1 MPTKKSLL
9 VILFAL
15 LLAVTAVT
23 MPLAGAA
30 ASGDFG
36 VYPVSPAAP
45 EVHAVWYYITGYR
58 GYEKHDS
65 SFEIRITV
73 KEEDMSLFLSFPSL
87 GGVRLEN
94 EAPAVN
100 PESFEK
106 TGVFEPE
113 SNRRIDYAI
122 ADNGQSIDM
131 TGADGTRVH
140 FSELDDS
147 WKLTVYDAA
156 GVRLFDITPGQISF
170 GLSQKKWAKTRL
182 ELPLSKEEVVY
193 GTGERFGPVNQNGT
207 RTMMWNS
214 DAAYHSGVTADTEL
228 WRSYTN
234 IPILHSSRGYTL
246 FYNSFASANVDIGYT
261 NEKKYTLDFSDS
273 RLDAYIW
280 AGSMK
285 DNLVKYT
292 DLTGKPYAPAADW
305 VYKYQA
311 GGSNGYWK
319 LHGESTP
326 NAIAQLGALYAS
338 YEEMGTPVHV
348 VYGEHPTISASA
360 AGNNIVKA
368 NGSVMLRWNNGDF
381 ISASDALNYLGDI
394 STDKLPFVRYSRSK
408 KIVGSWVDFTD
419 PLGVDLLKRWL
430 KQHTD
435 LGIKGGMCDFAELI
449 PADTV
454 FSNGLTGDK
463 MHNFYTYFYAKAYNQ
478 AYKELTED
486 NFLCYIRG
494 ACAGAQQWSPVWLGD
509 QSAGVNGLSMQVRS
523 LISLSAS
530 GYSMIGADIAALD
543 GKPSDALYRR
553 WLQFAAFMPIMRS
566 GGNVSK
572 NPTDYNAQT
581 QAAYKTAYW
590 LRESIAGKVQSSA
603 IKANIT
609 GIPMTQG
616 MAVAFDGQLD
626 LYGLDDQ
633 YLFCDDFLVKVTT
646 DDRLTDTLSLPAG
659 NWYALLDGQK
669 YSGGKEATV
678 ETPYNYSPVM
688 LRAGATV
695 PVTVDYSLTL
705 NHSDKDA
712 EKTQAL
718 LVTPADKKR
727 TSVYH
732 ANADST
738 TVYTSEPIDQSTFR
752 VSYDQGNQAE
762 NLLAYGVAAYGV
774 SVDGK
779 ALPRLTALPEDSTA
793 VGYYVESGNVTK
805 IYLGKADWKN
815 VDITLGDYGTVD
827 QLECFTDP
835 EADVLLNGDTTAFY
849 NVDGSLTAKLK
860 EMATISSVTLKWG
873 SSYADGYTLAVSEDG
888 QSWTDVKTVEDAAGG
903 IETVS
908 FPPVRALYVRLTVHS
923 TVGGAQAT
931 LYQMQ
936 VNKSLVKAE
945 SKPDNTYKP
954 VADNDSGNN
963 TSYIDSDTDTDGDS
977 AAEPDEDD
985 EIQVIKKRRLVKQGE
1000 NRILGMRPIVFFLVL
1015 GAAVLLLAAGV
1026 LVLILCLRRKKKTD
1040 SAKA

>member
-1 MPTKKSLL
+1 MSTKRSLQVL
-9 VILFAL
+9 LLAL
-15 LLAVTAVT
+15 LMAVTAVT
-23 MPLAGAA
+23 TPLAAA
-30 ASGDFG
+30 ADAGDFG
-36 VYPVSPAAP
+36 VYPASPEAP
-45 EVHAVWYYITGYR
+45 AVHAVWYYITGYR
-58 GYEKHDS
+58 GYEKHDT

-94 EAPAVN
+94 EAPAVH

-113 SNRRIDYAI
+113 SNQRIDYQTVE
-122 ADNGQSIDM
+122 GQGIDM
-131 TGADGTRVH
+131 TGTDGTRVR
-140 FSELDDS
+140 FSETDGS

-207 RTMMWNS
+207 RTVMWNS
-214 DAAYHSGVTADTEL
+214 DAAYHSAASTGKEL

-280 AGSMK
+280 TGSMK

-292 DLTGKPYAPAADW
+292 DLTGKPYAPTADW
-305 VYKYQA
+305 AYKYQA

-319 LHGESTP
+319 LNGESTP

-360 AGNNIVKA
+360 AGNNIVKS

-381 ISASDALNYLGDI
+381 ISPTEALNYLGSS
-394 STDKLPFVRYSRSK
+394 STDQLPYARYSRSK

-419 PLGVDLLKRWL
+419 PLGVELLKRWL

-478 AYKELTED
+478 AYKELTND
-486 NFLCYIRG
+486 DFLCYIRG

-530 GYSMIGADIAALD
+530 GYSMIGADIGALD
-543 GKPSDALYRR
+543 GRPSDALYRR

-572 NPTDYNAQT
+572 NPTEYDAQT
-581 QAAYKTAYW
+581 QAAYKNAYW

-616 MAVAFDGQLD
+616 MAVAFDGQLE
-626 LYGLDDQ
+626 LYGLEDQ

-646 DDRLTDTLSLPAG
+646 DGRLTDTLSLPAG
-659 NWYALLDGQK
+659 SWYNLLDGQK
-669 YSGGKEATV
+669 YSGGKEVTV
-678 ETPYNYSPVM
+678 ETPYNYSPVL
-688 LRAGATV
+688 LRAGAAV
-695 PVTVDYSLTL
+695 PVTVDRTLTL
-705 NHSDKDA
+705 NRSDKDA

-718 LVTPADKKR
+718 LVTPADRKR

-732 ANADST
+732 ADADST
-738 TVYTSEPIDQSTFR
+738 TVYTSEPMDQSTFR
-752 VSYDQGNQAE
+752 VSYDQGNQAKD
-762 NLLAYGVAAYGV
+762 LLAYGVAAYSV
-774 SVDGK
+774 TVDGK
-779 ALPRLTALPEDSTA
+779 ALPRLTALPADGTT

-805 IYLGKADWKN
+805 IYLGTADWKN
-815 VDITLGDYGTVD
+815 VDITLGDYGTID
-827 QLECFTDP
+827 QLAHFTDP
-835 EADVLLNGDTTAFY
+835 AADVLLNGDTTAFY
-849 NVDGSLTAKLK
+849 NVDGSLTAVLK
-860 EMATISSVTLKWG
+860 ETATVSSVTLKWG
-873 SSYADGYTLAVSEDG
+873 TSYASGYTVAVSEDG
-888 QSWTDVKTVEDAAGG
+888 QTWTDVKTVEGATGG
-903 IETVS
+903 VETVS
-908 FPPVRALYVRLTVHS
+908 FSPVRARYVRLTVH
-923 TVGGAQAT
+923 TAVGGAQAT

-936 VNKSLVKAE
+936 VNKSLTGVD
-945 SKPDNTYKP
+945 SKPDDTYKP
-954 VADNDSGNN
+954 VTDPDNN
-963 TSYIDSDTDTDGDS
+963 TSYVDNNTDTDGDS
-977 AAEPDEDD
+977 TVEPDEDD

-1000 NRILGMRPIVFFLVL
+1000 NRILGMRPVVFFLVL
-1015 GAAVLLLAAGV
+1015 GAVVLLLAAGIV
-1026 LVLILCLRRKKKTD
+1026 LLLWLRRKKKAN
-1040 SAKA
+1040 SAEA